1 MTANRRKKLIKLRKG
16 QLVILIAPTATVIT
30 TFCKKNFNLEECKII
45 SYDEIHKKNLSNN
58 SKDISK
64 AILDGVDEF
73 YDKIKE
79 SLHQKN
85 LTIVDSIFLDF
96 DKRNIDFLRRNIFK
110 EIKDLEIVGIVL
122 LRNSDWSIRK
132 KEKRNM
138 NKLSEEQKEE
148 IIKQYDKM
156 VYNYVYGIYDQALNF
171 VYMLEN
177 DEIDNVEIKFI

>member
-1 MTANRRKKLIKLRKG
+1 MTNE
-16 QLVILIAPTATVIT
+16 QL
-30 TFCKKNFNLEECKII
+30 LEKM
-45 SYDEIHKKNLSNN
+45 
-58 SKDISK
+58 SKDMQMRNFSK
-64 AILDGVDEF
+64 YTYYAYMHKGKEI
-73 YDKIKE
+73 IKYFNKLME
-79 SLHQKN
+79 EVTTEEL
-85 LTIVDSIFLDF
+85 
-96 DKRNIDFLRRNIFK
+96 RDFLFNYLTEERK
-110 EIKDLEIVGIVL
+110 LAV
-122 LRNSDWSIRK
+122 RK

>member
-1 MTANRRKKLIKLRKG
+1 MINE
-16 QLVILIAPTATVIT
+16 QL
-30 TFCKKNFNLEECKII
+30 LEKM
-45 SYDEIHKKNLSNN
+45 
-58 SKDISK
+58 SKDMQMRNFSK
-64 AILDGVDEF
+64 YTYYAYMHKGKEI
-73 YDKIKE
+73 IKYFNKPME
-79 SLHQKN
+79 EVTTEEL
-85 LTIVDSIFLDF
+85 
-96 DKRNIDFLRRNIFK
+96 RDFLFNYLTEERK
-110 EIKDLEIVGIVL
+110 LAV
-122 LRNSDWSIRK
+122 RK

>member
-1 MTANRRKKLIKLRKG
+1 MTNE
-16 QLVILIAPTATVIT
+16 QL
-30 TFCKKNFNLEECKII
+30 LEKM
-45 SYDEIHKKNLSNN
+45 
-58 SKDISK
+58 SKDMQMRNFSK
-64 AILDGVDEF
+64 YTYYAYMHKGKEI
-73 YDKIKE
+73 IKYFNKPME
-79 SLHQKN
+79 EVTTEEL
-85 LTIVDSIFLDF
+85 
-96 DKRNIDFLRRNIFK
+96 RDFLFNYLTEERK
-110 EIKDLEIVGIVL
+110 LAV
-122 LRNSDWSIRK
+122 RK